1 MAYIAPIHRPN
12 SVRHA
17 IRIGLFPN
25 EPECL
30 VVAKTNRLEVWKRED
45 TGALVHTSTQYV
57 NGTVAMLQRL
67 RPRDADTDL
76 LFVGTD
82 RFQYF
87 TVRWDS
93 AKGGL
98 DTFEM
103 FYDMDEK
110 HMRDS
115 QSQDKCIVDP
125 TGRFMVVLLWEG
137 VINVLRMHT
146 VKGKRQNLSWMDQV
160 RISELFIK
168 CASFLHVETGYPKV
182 AFLYQTRTENP
193 DCHLVSYRLTND
205 DKNTEVSRFETRD
218 QIDRMEIEDPGSAL
232 LIPVSK
238 GEEHH
243 KRYLSR
249 NAASA
254 RAQLGGVI
262 VLGETRILY
271 YDDAAKKKVETAL
284 QEASI
289 FVAWTEYDVSH
300 YFVGDDYGNLWLLE
314 MLLDGAVVTGMKM
327 RKIGVISRPNCLV
340 YMGHGT
346 LFVGSHYGDSQVFHV
361 DIDRGEIELTQ
372 TLHNIAPILDLTIMD
387 MGNREGEGQTSNE
400 YSSGQARIVTGSGV
414 HKDGS
419 LRSVRSG
426 VGLDD
431 EGILDSMDNVRSL
444 FSLRSHGATKVD
456 VLVVS
461 SLFETKIF
469 LFGSTEHIKEVD
481 NFKGMIL
488 TETTLL
494 VQNLPNDRILQV
506 TPSCVLLI
514 DLESGVAV
522 STWRPAEGEITNIS
536 ANDEWV
542 LLSVDGRVLVCL
554 QIGQDLIKYEQND
567 LGDSDQIACIH
578 LPPQYPNI
586 GVVGFWKSG
595 SVSIVDIKTLQSL
608 HGENLRRKEDNASVP
623 RDVVLAQ
630 ILPADIAGPTLFV
643 SMEDGFVV
651 TFNVSKED
659 FSLSGRKMVVLGT
672 RHARLQLLPQ
682 PGGMYNIFSTSEIP
696 SLIYG
701 SEGRIVY
708 SAVTSDDAICVCPFD
723 AEAFPDC
730 IVVATEKEVKLSRID
745 NERRTHV
752 KPLPMGETIRRIAYS
767 KSERAF
773 GLGCFHR
780 EVKDNEEVIVSSF
793 KLVDEVIFKQLG
805 KAFILDS
812 SPRVEMVE
820 AVIRADLEDSYGNR
834 AERFIVG
841 TSYLDDGHIITA
853 HNDKRGRILV
863 LGIDSEREPYLIT
876 YRQLKGACRALAVM
890 GDKIVAALAK
900 TVIVYSYTEA
910 STVSAELKRLA
921 SYRPATY
928 PIDLVVQG
936 NTIAVADLMKS
947 MSLVEFTPAADG
959 QPAKLT
965 EVSRHYQSFW
975 ATALCHIDGDADGEA
990 WLESDTQGNLV
1001 VLRKNTA
1008 GVTTE
1013 DRRRMEVT
1021 SEINLGEMV
1030 NKIRKVTVDA
1040 SDSAI
1045 VVPKAFVGTVEGG
1058 VYLFGIISPS
1068 YRDLL
1073 IRFQGKL
1080 ADVVETTG
1088 NIEFAKYRS
1097 FRNEER
1103 ESDGPTRFVD
1113 GELLERFLDLDEAQ
1127 QESVCDGLGPNAEAM
1142 RNLVEELKR
1151 MH

>member
-17 IRIGLFPN
+17 IRLGLFPN

-30 VVAKTNRLEVWKRED
+30 VVAKTNRLEIWKLED
-45 TGALVHTSTQYV
+45 TGALAYTDTKYI
-57 NGTVAMLQRL
+57 NGTISMLQRL
-67 RPRDADTDL
+67 RPRDAETDL

-87 TVRWDS
+87 TVGWDS
-93 AKGGL
+93 AKGRL
-98 DTFEM
+98 DTIEM
-103 FYDMDEK
+103 FYDTNEK

-125 TGRFMVVLLWEG
+125 TGRFIVVLLWEG

-146 VKGKRQNLSWMDQV
+146 VKSKRQNLHWMDQV

-168 CASFLHVETGYPKV
+168 CASFLHVETGQPKI
-182 AFLYQTRTENP
+182 AFLYQTRTEQP
-193 DCHLVSYRLTND
+193 DCHLVSYRLTAD
-205 DKNTEVSRFETRD
+205 DKNTEVSRFEIRD

-238 GEEHH
+238 GEENQ

-254 RAQLGGVI
+254 RAQLGGLI

-289 FVAWTEYDVSH
+289 FVAWAEYDVSN
-300 YFVGDDYGNLWLLE
+300 YLVGDDYGNLWRLE
-314 MLLDGAVVTGMKM
+314 ILLDGVVVTGMEMK
-327 RKIGVISRPNCLV
+327 KIGIISRPSCLV
-340 YMGHGT
+340 LMGSST

-361 DIDRGEIELTQ
+361 DLGQGRIELLQ

-431 EGILDSMDNVRSL
+431 VGILDSMQNVRSL
-444 FSLRSHGATKVD
+444 FSLRSNAATKTD
-456 VLVVS
+456 TLVVS
-461 SLFETKIF
+461 LLTETRIF
-469 LFGSTEHIKEVD
+469 LFSPTGEIEEVD
-481 NFKGMIL
+481 DFKGIIL
-488 TETTLL
+488 AEPTLL
-494 VQNLPNDRILQV
+494 AQNLPNDRILQA
-506 TPSCVLLI
+506 TPTSVLLI
-514 DLESGVAV
+514 DSESGIAV

-536 ANDEWV
+536 ANDQWI
-542 LLSVDGRVLVCL
+542 LLSVDGRVLISL
-554 QIGQDLIKYEQND
+554 QIGQDLVKFEQNN
-567 LGDSDQIACIH
+567 LGDSDQVACIH
-578 LPPQYPNI
+578 LPPQHPSI

-608 HGENLRRKEDNASVP
+608 HGEKLRQKDDNASVP
-623 RDVVLAQ
+623 RDIALAQ
-630 ILPADIAGPTLFV
+630 VLPKDIAGPTLFV
-643 SMEDGFVV
+643 SMDDGFVI
-651 TFNVSKED
+651 TFNVSRQD
-659 FSLSGRKMVVLGT
+659 FSLSGRKMIVLGM
-672 RHARLQLLPQ
+672 RHARLQLLPR
-682 PGGMYNIFSTSEIP
+682 PNEMYNIFSTSEIP

-701 SEGRIVY
+701 SEGRVVY
-708 SAVTSDDAICVCPFD
+708 SAVTSDDAVCICPFD
-723 AEAFPDC
+723 AEAFPDS
-730 IVVATEKEVKLSRID
+730 IVVATGNEVKISIID
-745 NERRTHV
+745 TERRTHV
-752 KPLPMGETIRRIAYS
+752 NPLPMGETVRRIAYS
-767 KSERAF
+767 RSERAF

-780 EVKDNEEVIVSSF
+780 EVKNNEEIIISSF
-793 KLVDEVIFKQLG
+793 KLVDEVIFKQRG
-805 KAFILDS
+805 KAIILDS

-820 AVIRADLEDSYGNR
+820 AVIRAELLDSYGNR
-834 AERFIVG
+834 VERFVVG
-841 TSYLDDGHIITA
+841 TSYLDDGQTVTA
-853 HNDKRGRILV
+853 QDDKRGRILV

-876 YRQLKGACRALAVM
+876 DRQLKGACRALAVM

-900 TVIVYSYTEA
+900 TVVVYSYVEA
-910 STVSAELKRLA
+910 STTTAELKKLA

-928 PIDLVVQG
+928 PIDLVVEG

-947 MSLVEFTPAADG
+947 MSLVEFTPAAEG
-959 QPAKLT
+959 QPPKLT

-975 ATALCHIDGDADGEA
+975 ATALCHVDGDG
-990 WLESDTQGNLV
+990 WLESDTHGNLM
-1001 VLRKNTA
+1001 VLRKNAT
-1008 GVTTE
+1008 GVTL
-1013 DRRRMEVT
+1013 DDKKRMEVT

-1030 NKIRKVTVDA
+1030 NKMRKVTVDA
-1040 SDSAI
+1040 SDNAI
-1045 VVPKAFVGTVEGG
+1045 IVPKAFVGTVEGG
-1058 VYLFGIISPS
+1058 VYLFGMISPR

-1073 IRFQGKL
+1073 IRFQDKL
-1080 ADVVETTG
+1080 ANVIETTG
-1088 NIEFAKYRS
+1088 TIEFSRYRS

-1103 ESDGPTRFVD
+1103 ESEGPFRFVD
-1113 GELLERFLDLDEAQ
+1113 GELLERFLDLSEDE
-1127 QESVCDGLGPNAEAM
+1127 QEMVCEELGPNAEAM

>member
-1 MAYIAPIHRPN
+1 MHSKA
-12 SVRHA
+12 
-17 IRIGLFPN
+17 
-25 EPECL
+25 
-30 VVAKTNRLEVWKRED
+30 NRLEIWKLED
-45 TGALVHTSTQYV
+45 TGALAHTNTQYV
-57 NGTVAMLQRL
+57 NGTISMLQRL

-87 TVRWDS
+87 TVGWDS
-93 AKGGL
+93 AKGRL
-98 DTFEM
+98 DTIEM
-103 FYDMDEK
+103 FYDMSEK

-146 VKGKRQNLSWMDQV
+146 VKSKRQNLSWMDQV

-168 CASFLHVETGYPKV
+168 CASFLHVETGHPKIT
-182 AFLYQTRTENP
+182 FLYQTRTEHP
-193 DCHLVSYRLTND
+193 DCHLVSYRLTAD
-205 DKNTEVSRFETRD
+205 DKNTEVSRFEVRD
-218 QIDRMEIEDPGSAL
+218 QIDHMEIEDPGSAL

-238 GEEHH
+238 GEEDQ

-254 RAQLGGVI
+254 RAQLGGLI

-289 FVAWTEYDVSH
+289 FVAWAEYDVSH
-300 YFVGDDYGNLWLLE
+300 YFVGDDYGHLWMLE
-314 MLLDGAVVTGMKM
+314 ILLDGVVVTGMEI
-327 RKIGVISRPNCLV
+327 RKIGIISRPSCLV
-340 YMGHGT
+340 FMKNST

-361 DIDRGEIELTQ
+361 DISQGTIELIQ

-387 MGNREGEGQTSNE
+387 MGNREGDGQTSNE

-431 EGILDSMDNVRSL
+431 IGILDSMENVRSL
-444 FSLRSHGATKVD
+444 FSIKSYGAVKTD
-456 VLVVS
+456 TLIVS
-461 SLFETKIF
+461 LLTETRIF
-469 LFGSTEHIKEVD
+469 LFSPTGDIEEVD
-481 NFKGMIL
+481 NFKGTIL
-488 TETTLL
+488 TEPTLL
-494 VQNLPNDRILQV
+494 TQNLSNDRVLQV
-506 TPSCVLLI
+506 TPSGVLLI
-514 DLESGVAV
+514 DLESGVAT
-522 STWRPAEGEITNIS
+522 STWRPAEGEITNVS
-536 ANDEWV
+536 ANDQWI
-542 LLSVDGRVLVCL
+542 LLSVDGRVLISL
-554 QIGQDLIKYEQND
+554 QIGQDLVKFEQNNI
-567 LGDSDQIACIH
+567 GDSDQIACIH
-578 LPPQYPNI
+578 LPPQYPSI

-595 SVSIVDIKTLQSL
+595 SISIVDIKTLQPL
-608 HGENLRRKEDNASVP
+608 HGENLRRKDDNASVP
-623 RDVVLAQ
+623 RDIALAQ
-630 ILPADIAGPTLFV
+630 ILPNDVAGPTLFV
-643 SMEDGFVV
+643 SMEDGFVI
-651 TFNVSKED
+651 TFNVSKD

-672 RHARLQLLPQ
+672 RHARLQLLPR
-682 PGGMYNIFSTSEIP
+682 PNGMYNIFSTSEIP

-708 SAVTSDDAICVCPFD
+708 SAVTSDDAICICPFD
-723 AEAFPDC
+723 AEAFPNS
-730 IVVATEKEVKLSRID
+730 IVVATEREVKISLID
-745 NERRTHV
+745 TERRTHV
-752 KPLPMGETIRRIAYS
+752 NPLPMGETVRRIAYS
-767 KSERAF
+767 RTERAF
-773 GLGCFHR
+773 GLGCFAR
-780 EVKDNEEVIVSSF
+780 EVKDNEETIISSF

-812 SPRVEMVE
+812 SPRIEMVE
-820 AVIRADLEDSYGNR
+820 AVIRAELPDSYGAG

-841 TSYLDDGHIITA
+841 TSYLDDGQIVTA

-876 YRQLKGACRALAVM
+876 SRQLKGACRALAVM

-900 TVIVYSYTEA
+900 TVIVYSYSEA
-910 STVSAELKRLA
+910 STTSAELNRLA

-928 PIDLVVQG
+928 PIDLVVEG

-959 QPAKLT
+959 QPPKLT

-975 ATALCHIDGDADGEA
+975 ATALCHIDGDA
-990 WLESDTQGNLV
+990 WLESDTQGNLM
-1001 VLRKNTA
+1001 VLRKNTT
-1008 GVTTE
+1008 GVTIE
-1013 DRRRMEVT
+1013 DKRRMEVT

-1030 NKIRKVTVDA
+1030 NKMRKVTVDA

-1045 VVPKAFVGTVEGG
+1045 IVPKAFVGTVEGG
-1058 VYLFGIISPS
+1058 VYLFGMISPR
-1068 YRDLL
+1068 YQDLL
-1073 IRFQGKL
+1073 MRFQNKL
-1080 ADVVETTG
+1080 ANVVETTG
-1088 NIEFAKYRS
+1088 TIEFSQYRS

-1103 ESDGPTRFVD
+1103 ESDGPFRFVD
-1113 GELLERFLDLDEAQ
+1113 GELLERFLDLDEKQ
-1127 QESVCDGLGPNAEAM
+1127 QEMICEGLGPNAEAM